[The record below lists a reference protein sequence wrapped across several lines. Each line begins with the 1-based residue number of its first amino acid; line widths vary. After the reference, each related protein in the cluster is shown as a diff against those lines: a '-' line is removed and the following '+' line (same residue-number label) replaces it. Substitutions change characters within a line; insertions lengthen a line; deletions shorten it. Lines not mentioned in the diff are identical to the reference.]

1 MSRARP
7 RPSPQPSPR
16 GRGSQISPSCQNPL
30 THPIGPS
37 GFVGCWGPFPN
48 GSLVA
53 KLEFTDAALRPIS
66 VRNRHGWPDMTDFL
80 TWSFNL
86 GRWAGVQVRVHY
98 LLVIFAV
105 GKLFHAATTGDHR
118 VGPTACWLLVLLLVL
133 ALHELG
139 HAVMALARNVEP
151 DDVRLWLLGNFVV
164 PSGSNRSTDNLPVAL
179 AGLMTSGFLAM
190 TSAIVLAF
198 FGDRMVVSPF
208 GYGDDAGA
216 AFSNLLA
223 ADGSP
228 GRLLAYHPLWFVG
241 WFGYL
246 NMVVFLANLIPALP
260 FDGGRVLRVVLAR
273 SGVGITRDN
282 PYPQWTAR
290 GFALIL
296 ALVGLIRFFMGLFND
311 GLTLITLAIL
321 IELVVRSETRMME
334 DGGFFDDGVFGYDF
348 SEGYTSLESS
358 AAKVRPYRE
367 SALKRWRRRR
377 SELRRRRRLA
387 REAAEDRRMDEILEK
402 LHLQGKASLTDEENR
417 FLVRVSTKLRNRPR
431 ARD

>member
-1 MSRARP
+1 
-7 RPSPQPSPR
+7 
-16 GRGSQISPSCQNPL
+16 
-30 THPIGPS
+30 
-37 GFVGCWGPFPN
+37 
-48 GSLVA
+48 
-53 KLEFTDAALRPIS
+53 
-66 VRNRHGWPDMTDFL
+66 MTDIL
-80 TWSFNL
+80 TWSFSL
-86 GRWAGVQVRVHY
+86 GRWAGMQVRVHY
-98 LLVIFAV
+98 FLVFFAV
-105 GKLFHAATTGDHR
+105 GRLLNAAISEDHR
-118 VGPTACWLLVLLLVL
+118 IAPTACWLLIFLLVL

-139 HAVMALARNVEP
+139 HATMALAQNVEP
-151 DDVRLWLLGNFVV
+151 DDVRLWPLGNFVV
-164 PSGSNRSTDNLPVAL
+164 PSGSRSSNDNIPVAA
-179 AGLMTSGFLAM
+179 AGLLTSGFLAL
-190 TSAIVLAF
+190 TSAIILAMA
-198 FGDRMVVSPF
+198 GGRMVISPF
-208 GYGDDAGA
+208 GYGADAGA
-216 AFSNLLA
+216 PYYQA
-223 ADGSP
+223 AGAEAATARFEP
-228 GRLLAYHPLWFVG
+228 YHPMWFLG

-246 NMVVFLANLIPALP
+246 NMVLFLANLIPALP
-260 FDGGRVLRVVLAR
+260 MDGGRILRAALAR

-296 ALVGLIRFFMGLFND
+296 AIVGVFKMFNSFSD
-311 GLTLITLAIL
+311 GLTLFFLAIL
-321 IELVVRSETRMME
+321 IELIVRSETRMME

-377 SELRRRRRLA
+377 SELRRRRRMA